1 MIFVHRSQKL
11 ENVSI
16 ALEFLEREG
25 ITLVNI
31 DSTDIV
37 DCKLKLILGLIWT
50 LILHYAISMPM
61 WEGPS
66 LGGEKE
72 PKTPKQ
78 RLMDWVKDKV
88 PGCNNFTTDWNDGK
102 KIGELVDT
110 VAPGLCPDW
119 EEFDPTKPLGK
130 NFFRNYKLFLQHF
143 YSFKKCPL
151 TLTLHENRCQYNFAD
166 NDKYVTRCTTS

>member
-130 NFFRNYKLFLQHF
+130 NFFRNYKLFLQHLYF
-143 YSFKKCPL
+143 FKIKL
-151 TLTLHENRCQYNFAD
+151 WRT
-166 NDKYVTRCTTS
+166 

>member
-130 NFFRNYKLFLQHF
+130 NFFFR
-143 YSFKKCPL
+143 YSEKTTKVCEISTLPL
-151 TLTLHENRCQYNFAD
+151 TDTIFRKILWPSQNI
-166 NDKYVTRCTTS
+166 

>member
-1 MIFVHRSQKL
+1 MAFKDIFMKFSLLWKKYTRTSSSSRALCCGLRTRKKSYNIVQKDKTIWLLLSCLTTWIQFFFAFSYYIIMLLYCYRSQKL

-61 WEGPS
+61 WDGP
-66 LGGEKE
+66 
-72 PKTPKQ
+72 
-78 RLMDWVKDKV
+78 
-88 PGCNNFTTDWNDGK
+88 
-102 KIGELVDT
+102 
-110 VAPGLCPDW
+110 
-119 EEFDPTKPLGK
+119 PLGK
-130 NFFRNYKLFLQHF
+130 KYFFFSSFLFYF
-143 YSFKKCPL
+143 TAPPKKMPKRHPIIEL
-151 TLTLHENRCQYNFAD
+151 ILILI
-166 NDKYVTRCTTS
+166 